1 MTTNTI
7 TTTPETVTIP
17 LNKLVPS
24 KANVRRT
31 GAKDGIAEL
40 AASIAAHGL
49 RQNLNVRH
57 VEGGDT
63 FEVVAGARRLAAM
76 KRLVK
81 DKRLPKD
88 APVRCLIIDSAEDAQ
103 EISLVENVQRLAMHP
118 DDQFAAFQALIDRG
132 STVEEVAARFGVT
145 PNVVARR
152 LKLAAVSPK
161 LRALYRKGELTLDHM
176 MAFAVSDEQAEQER
190 IWKEL
195 PQWNRDPEDI
205 RAALTGEALRGD
217 HATVR
222 FVGMEAYV
230 AAGGAVLRDLFDEEN
245 GGYVTDRVLLFR
257 LAAERLE
264 AVAATVKAE
273 GWKWAKVELERDYST
288 SYRYVYP
295 ILGEDDAED
304 APETYAPED
313 MARAGAILRIGRDGT
328 VEVRRGVIHP
338 DDVER
343 DEAASDSAGAA
354 PKKKAEAG
362 DLSAVLVADVS
373 AHRTAALR
381 LELSRNSHVALASVV
396 HAMALPLIYGEL
408 GIASTCLA
416 VRASSE
422 TLDRHVE
429 VVEDCTAHAELAK
442 EAERWG
448 DHLPGNAADLFGWC
462 LAQPQDVLLDLLAF
476 LAAQSVNAVE
486 TKHDH
491 TKTARLDH
499 ANDLAEALS
508 FDMARHWT
516 PSVEGF
522 YGRVSKATLLHIVTE
537 TRAPMQVSISELKK
551 KDAARYVAKAMQG
564 ITWLPAPFRMTG
576 TEAVA
581 QAA

>member
-1 MTTNTI
+1 MTTTI
-7 TTTPETVTIP
+7 TTETITIP

-31 GAKDGIAEL
+31 GAKDGLAEL

-49 RQNLNVRH
+49 RQNLNIRP
-57 VEGGDT
+57 VEDSDT

-81 DKRLPKD
+81 EKRLAKD

-118 DDQFAAFQALIDRG
+118 DDQFVAFQALIEKG

-161 LRALYRKGELTLDHM
+161 LRTLYRKGELTLDHM
-176 MAFAVSDEQAEQER
+176 MAFAVSDDQAEQER

-195 PQWNRDPEDI
+195 PEWNRDPDDI
-205 RAALTGEALRGD
+205 RAALTGEAMRGD
-217 HATVR
+217 HPVVR

-230 AAGGAVLRDLFDEEN
+230 AAGGAVLRDLFDDED

-257 LAAERLE
+257 LAEEQLE
-264 AVAATVKAE
+264 GIAATVKAE
-273 GWKWAKVELERDYST
+273 GWKWAKAELERDHSVP
-288 SYRYVYP
+288 YRYVYP
-295 ILGEDDAED
+295 IDSDDDEAED
-304 APETYAPED
+304 APEVYAPED
-313 MARAGAILRIGRDGT
+313 MAKAGAIIRIGRNGT
-328 VEVRRGVIHP
+328 VEIRRGYVHP
-338 DDVER
+338 DDAER
-343 DEAASDSAGAA
+343 DEHGGAA
-354 PKKKAEAG
+354 APSAEKKKAEPG
-362 DLSAVLVADVS
+362 DLSAVLVEDVS

-381 LELSRNSHVALASVV
+381 LELARNTHVALASVV
-396 HAMALPLIYGEL
+396 HALALPLVYGER
-408 GIASTCLA
+408 GIAGTCLA
-416 VRASSE
+416 LRASSE
-422 TLDRHVE
+422 NLERHVE
-429 VVEDCTAHAELAK
+429 VMEDCPAHAALAT

-448 DHLPGNAADLFGWC
+448 DHLPGDPADLFGWC

-476 LAAQSVNAVE
+476 LAAQTVNAVE
-486 TKHDH
+486 TKHDA
-491 TKTARLDH
+491 TKSARVDH

-508 FDMARHWT
+508 FDMAQHWT
-516 PSVEGF
+516 PSVDGF

-564 ITWLPAPFRMTG
+564 IAWLPAPFRMTNP
-576 TEAVA
+576 EAA
-581 QAA
+581 PMAA

>member
-1 MTTNTI
+1 MTAI
-7 TTTPETVTIP
+7 TTPETVTIP

-31 GAKDGIAEL
+31 GAKEGLAEL

-49 RQNLNVRH
+49 RQNLNVRP
-57 VEGGDT
+57 VEGSDT

-76 KRLVK
+76 KLLVK
-81 DKRLPKD
+81 QKRLAKD

-118 DDQFAAFQALIDRG
+118 DDQFVAFHALIEKG
-132 STVEEVAARFGVT
+132 GTVEDVAARFGVT
-145 PNVVARR
+145 PHVVARR

-176 MAFAVSDEQAEQER
+176 MAFAVSDDHAEQER
-190 IWKEL
+190 VWSEL

-205 RAALTGEALRGD
+205 RAALTGEALRSD
-217 HATVR
+217 HPLVR
-222 FVGMEAYV
+222 FVGMDAYA
-230 AAGGAVLRDLFDEEN
+230 AAGGAVLRDLFDEED
-245 GGYVTDRVLLFR
+245 GGYVTDRLLLSK
-257 LAAERLE
+257 LAEERLE
-264 AVAATVKAE
+264 DVVATVKAE
-273 GWKWAKVELERDYST
+273 GWKWAKAELERDYSVP
-288 SYRYVYP
+288 YRHVYP
-295 ILGEDDAED
+295 IDGDDEAED
-304 APETYAPED
+304 APEVYAPED
-313 MARAGAILRIGRDGT
+313 MAQAGAIVRIARDGSVT
-328 VEVRRGVIHP
+328 VTRGLVHP
-338 DDVER
+338 DDVQR
-343 DEAASDSAGAA
+343 DEQGGAASPSAE
-354 PKKKAEAG
+354 KKKAEPG
-362 DLSAVLVADVS
+362 DLSAVLVEDVS

-381 LELSRNSHVALASVV
+381 LELTRNSHVALASVV
-396 HAMALPLIYGEL
+396 HALALPLIYGEL

-416 VRASSE
+416 LRASSE
-422 TLDRHVE
+422 NLERHVE
-429 VVEDCTAHAELAK
+429 VMEDCTAHAALAK

-448 DHLPGNAADLFGWC
+448 DHLPGEAADLFGWC

-499 ANDLAEALS
+499 ASDLAEALS
-508 FDMARHWT
+508 FDMAQHWT

-564 ITWLPAPFRMTG
+564 IAWLPAPFRMTG
-576 TEAVA
+576 AEPVR
-581 QAA
+581 AAA

>member
-1 MTTNTI
+1 MTTTI
-7 TTTPETVTIP
+7 TTPGTGTIP
-17 LNKLVPS
+17 LNKLVSS

-31 GAKDGIAEL
+31 GAKDGLAEL

-49 RQNLNVRH
+49 RQNLNVRA
-57 VEGGDT
+57 VEDSDT

-76 KRLVK
+76 KLLVK
-81 DKRLPKD
+81 QKRLAKD

-118 DDQFAAFQALIDRG
+118 DDQFVAFQALIDKG

-145 PNVVARR
+145 PHVVARR

-161 LRALYRKGELTLDHM
+161 LRTLYRKGELTLDHM
-176 MAFAVSDEQAEQER
+176 MAFAVSDDQAEQER

-195 PQWNRDPEDI
+195 PQWNRDPEDV

-217 HATVR
+217 HPLVR

-230 AAGGAVLRDLFDEEN
+230 AAGGAVLRDLFDEED
-245 GGYVTDRVLLFR
+245 GGYLTDRVLLSK
-257 LAAERLE
+257 LAEERLE
-264 AVAATVKAE
+264 GIVATVKAE
-273 GWKWAKVELERDYST
+273 GWKWAKAELERDYSVN
-288 SYRYVYP
+288 YRYVYP
-295 ILGEDDAED
+295 VEGDDEAED
-304 APETYAPED
+304 APEVFAPED
-313 MARAGAILRIGRDGT
+313 MAKAGAIIRIGRDGAVDVT
-328 VEVRRGVIHP
+328 RGLVHP
-338 DDVER
+338 DDVQRAETGG
-343 DEAASDSAGAA
+343 ASSLSGE
-354 PKKKAEAG
+354 KKKAEPG
-362 DLSAVLVADVS
+362 ELSAVLVEDVS

-381 LELSRNSHVALASVV
+381 LELARNTHVALASVV
-396 HAMALPLIYGEL
+396 HALALPLLHGEL
-408 GIASTCLA
+408 GIASTCLSL
-416 VRASSE
+416 RASSE
-422 TLDRHVE
+422 NLERHVE
-429 VVEDCTAHAELAK
+429 VMEDCTAHAELAK

-486 TKHDH
+486 AKHDA
-491 TKTARLDH
+491 TKSARLDH

-508 FDMARHWT
+508 FDMAQHWT
-516 PSVEGF
+516 PSVDGF

-537 TRAPMQVSISELKK
+537 TRAPMQVSISALKK
-551 KDAARYVAKAMQG
+551 KDAARYVEKAMQG
-564 ITWLPAPFRMTG
+564 IAWLPAPFRMTG
-576 TEAVA
+576 EAVA